1 MEDPE
6 KNKKYTAL
14 LDASKKL
21 FWKHGVR
28 RVTTEEICR
37 EANVSKMTFYK
48 FFPNKTELAKKVLDR
63 YYDEGLVTF
72 RQITRA
78 DTSAAEKFRQ
88 MMQMKIEASNE
99 ISHEFIQD
107 LLVNNREELFSYFE
121 SKLKFIYSEG
131 VKEFKLGQEKGWI
144 RKDLNVEFMFFYFQK
159 TSSFLAGDEVLA
171 KFSSP
176 QEMII
181 EVSNLLIYGISPR
194 E

>member
-1 MEDPE
+1 MEDLAN
-6 KNKKYTAL
+6 NKKYKSV
-14 LDASKKL
+14 LDASRKL

-28 RVTTEEICR
+28 RVTIEEICH
-37 EANVSKMTFYK
+37 EANVSKMTFYR
-48 FFPNKTELAKKVLDR
+48 FFPNKTELVKKVLDR

-78 DTSAAEKFRQ
+78 DTTAAEKFRK
-88 MMQMKIEASNE
+88 MIQMKVEASDE

-107 LLVNNREELFSYFE
+107 LLVNDKGELFSYFE
-121 SKLKFIYSEG
+121 EKLRFIYSEG
-131 VKEFKLGQEKGWI
+131 VREFKIGQEKGWI

-159 TSSFLAGDEVLA
+159 TSAFLAGNEVLA

-194 E
+194 

>member
-1 MEDPE
+1 MEDLAN
-6 KNKKYTAL
+6 NKKYKSV
-14 LDASKKL
+14 LDASRKL

-28 RVTTEEICR
+28 RVTIEEICH
-37 EANVSKMTFYK
+37 EANVSKMTFYR
-48 FFPNKTELAKKVLDR
+48 FFPNKTELVKKVLDR

-78 DTSAAEKFRQ
+78 DTTAAEKFRK
-88 MMQMKIEASNE
+88 MIQMKVEASDE

-107 LLVNNREELFSYFE
+107 LLVNDKGEIFSYFE
-121 SKLKFIYSEG
+121 EKLRFIYSEG
-131 VKEFKLGQEKGWI
+131 VREFKIGQEKGWI

-159 TSSFLAGDEVLA
+159 TSAFLAGNEVLA

-194 E
+194 

>member
-1 MEDPE
+1 MEGPE
-6 KNKKYTAL
+6 KNKKYISV
-14 LDASKKL
+14 LDASRKL

-28 RVTTEEICR
+28 RVTIEEICR

-48 FFPNKTELAKKVLDR
+48 FFPNKIELAKKVLDR

-72 RQITRA
+72 RNITRA
-78 DTSAAEKFRQ
+78 DTTAAEKFRQ
-88 MMQMKIEASNE
+88 MIQMKIEASDE

-107 LLVNNREELFSYFE
+107 LFVNNKEELFSYFE
-121 SKLKFIYSEG
+121 TKLKFIYGEG
-131 VKEFKLGQEKGWI
+131 VKEFKTGQEKGWI

-159 TSSFLAGDEVLA
+159 TSAFLAGDEVLA

-181 EVSNLLIYGISPR
+181 EVSNLLIYGMTPR
-194 E
+194 D